1 MKIIRLLAILA
12 ILLTLL
18 VHYFI
23 KTAPYSGHKMALHFA
38 FFADK
43 SLIILTCHRY
53 KIVGLNLIV
62 VY

>member
-1 MKIIRLLAILA
+1 MKIIRLLA

-23 KTAPYSGHKMALHFA
+23 KTAPYMGHKMAVHFA
-38 FFADK
+38 FSADK
-43 SLIILTCHRY
+43 SPVILTCHRY